1 MVKEWDHAIN
11 GTWVPEGSIEKIQD
25 KAQKYLVGK
34 YKLAYIAGKGRRHV
48 PVLIP
53 LDLIEP
59 VKLLNSN
66 RKSFGIPECNT
77 FLFATKSSNAHCSGW
92 HDVAAVCNA
101 AQVYGKH
108 FESLL
113 SSI

>member
-66 RKSFGIPECNT
+66 RESFGISS
-77 FLFATKSSNAHCSGW
+77 ATPSCSPQRVPMLTVRDGMM
-92 HDVAAVCNA
+92 
-101 AQVYGKH
+101 
-108 FESLL
+108 
-113 SSI
+113 